1 MSDKKPSGAE
11 FRRRRK
17 ELGTEAGRA
26 EARRRAKGKPDPGR
40 VPLAYSAIQP
50 PNLEDT
56 ASMVRYGAQVLAVV
70 MDQTMLDPEI
80 TEEQRRR
87 ELRDGAAKL
96 GMIRDK
102 AAEQEAIKRSLKKR
116 KGEKEATGLIDAD
129 QFPEPRVSRPP
140 S

>member
-1 MSDKKPSGAE
+1 MSDTKPSGAE

-17 ELGTEAGRA
+17 LQAEEAARNEA
-26 EARRRAKGKPDPGR
+26 ARRADRKAASRA
-40 VPLAYSAIQP
+40 PLAYSAIEP
-50 PNLEDT
+50 PDLGDT

-70 MDQTMLDPEI
+70 MDQTMLDPDI

-102 AAEQEAIKRSLKKR
+102 AAEQEAIKKSLRMRQGKQ
-116 KGEKEATGLIDAD
+116 ETTGLEDAS
-129 QFPEPRVSRPP
+129 QFAEPRVSRPP
-140 S
+140 G